1 VNALQA
7 DRRWCLTGTPIQNRL
22 EDLGALTRF
31 LKVEPFHEKSSKA
44 AFRRYIVD
52 PLFSADEDPCRN
64 LRLLLQSIC
73 LRRKTQNQSNLTATY
88 ELVPLSL
95 SYMERSLYDMILKQ
109 AEMEMDMLVSTSSC
123 IQNYTK
129 LFTVILRLRMLC
141 DLGQFCKGL
150 GSSSYSVD
158 MPQAWSATD
167 LEPGSDLGCDF
178 CQKGES
184 LDLMKDLIFC
194 PSCSRVLPYINPEA
208 PDSMPESLGATELCS
223 LPSSHL
229 SNEPSGVIRSAAWSQ
244 QSFLEAGSSADG
256 YPTKLLAVAK
266 NLQDNIYRSKR
277 SVYTS
282 VALGS

>member
-22 EDLGALTRF
+22 EDLGALIRF

-44 AFRRYIVD
+44 AFKRYIVD
-52 PLFSADEDPCRN
+52 PLFSDDDDPCRN

-88 ELVPLSL
+88 ELVTLSL
-95 SYMERSLYDMILKQ
+95 SYMERSLYDKILKQ

-123 IQNYTK
+123 VQSYTK

-141 DLGQFCKGL
+141 NLGQFCKGL
-150 GSSSYSVD
+150 GSV
-158 MPQAWSATD
+158 A
-167 LEPGSDLGCDF
+167 DLGCDF

-194 PSCSRVLPYINPEA
+194 HSCSRVLPYINPEA
-208 PDSMPESLGATELCS
+208 PDSMPDSLGATELCS

-229 SNEPSGVIRSAAWSQ
+229 SNEQSNVIRSTAWSQ
-244 QSFLEAGSSADG
+244 QSFLEAGISAGG

-266 NLQDNIYRSKR
+266 SLQENIYRSKR
-277 SVYTS
+277 SVYIS